1 MFLVTREQR
10 ADIHRV
16 KIFEGKMVIIFVI
29 GIKTKKWSKHIERR
43 RRRRKIDQEQRG
55 NTKRKEH

>member
-1 MFLVTREQR
+1 M
-10 ADIHRV
+10 
-16 KIFEGKMVIIFVI
+16 KMFEGKMVIIFVI

-43 RRRRKIDQEQRG
+43 RRRRKIDQEQRE